1 MDLDYS
7 KLPERVQRIVDGVGA
22 VGACCGKCR
31 APASLRCAR
40 CECVVHII
48 LCSDVHQVVCIVYF
62 VVALRRNEIAIRYG
76 SRGVDILGL
85 RTLPT

>member
-7 KLPERVQRIVDGVGA
+7 KLPERVQRIVGA

-40 CECVVHII
+40 CECVVHI
-48 LCSDVHQVVCIVYF
+48 LCSDRCASGGVYF